1 MRAPDCA
8 RLQDVQ
14 PTRTSEQ
21 VCRRFDAD
29 ASCCTMHRSGRRRC
43 VYQHGNGTCML
54 SPEHDQAG
62 YCSYQPCQCPS
73 CIEHGSWCRARAAP
87 GILPSNQSCA
97 ARTPLFARSSRAVT
111 DARKAVDPSTYVDW
125 RPPASVRDACEASA
139 QGSRALDMWL

>member
-1 MRAPDCA
+1 MVALLALVPYTRRALDGANCSYQTAALANPVKALISTGVLYKMRAPDCA

-54 SPEHDQAG
+54 SPEHDKAG

-73 CIEHGSWCRARAAP
+73 CIECVSRLLTRA
-87 GILPSNQSCA
+87 
-97 ARTPLFARSSRAVT
+97 PL
-111 DARKAVDPSTYVDW
+111 
-125 RPPASVRDACEASA
+125 
-139 QGSRALDMWL
+139 ALLALIEPDTALG